1 MCAILASIL
10 EQCSLLL
17 PLLWGAGPMALML
30 WLDGMMMMMMMLLF
44 SHGNVTLMLSG
55 FWQVLSHVTCGFKMG
70 STSSALSTLTRPY
83 NCNCNRC
90 TVNPC

>member
-30 WLDGMMMMMMMLLF
+30 WLDGMMMMMMMHGDQPSEVCPCNPSHYSVRKEAQPVCRKLGASSKALEGYLL
-44 SHGNVTLMLSG
+44 SYPALQN
-55 FWQVLSHVTCGFKMG
+55 
-70 STSSALSTLTRPY
+70 SSAQI
-83 NCNCNRC
+83 
-90 TVNPC
+90 